1 MNIKKNILSRLYRS
15 QYARNQKNHG
25 KAHAREIAQM
35 CKSANITLRPVEG
48 EDEFLAKWR
57 PLMKNVNIDSYR
69 FYSQF
74 IGCDPNI
81 LPDDLFHAVIDPLI
95 NDKPSLP
102 VYLNKNLYELL
113 ISKDAFP
120 VCVIRNMNGDFLDKD
135 YRDIQM
141 NDKVF
146 EEIIV
151 NNQRLISQGRFILKP
166 TVETGRG
173 KGVRLFTYQ
182 NGIWLSNDGKELS
195 LDFINKEYFADYIIQ
210 ECVEPSD
217 FVKQFNPT
225 SYSTCR
231 IYTYRSVK
239 DGSMHFLGGY
249 LRIGDTGSFKDNIGS
264 GGFAIPIMNDGSLA
278 HFASNGTRNRY
289 HEVNGINLKNN
300 TFYIPNFDKVLRLA
314 FEGAR
319 RIPLDRVLSFDV
331 LLDKDNNPHIV
342 EFNLKCQ
349 TITTM
354 QTTYKT
360 FFGEFTDE
368 IIEYCLEKIKK
379 GHLQTYSFYLKKS

>member
-1 MNIKKNILSRLYRS
+1 MGLKKTLLNVLYNK
-15 QYARNQKNHG
+15 RNQQITKMFN
-25 KAHAREIAQM
+25 KSHAREIESM
-35 CKSANITLRPVEG
+35 CKTANITLHPVDG
-48 EDEFLAKWR
+48 EEDFLTKWK
-57 PLMKNVNIDSYR
+57 PLMGNVNIDSYR

-113 ISKDAFP
+113 ISKEAFP
-120 VCVIRNMNGDFLDKD
+120 VCVIRNVNGDFLDKD

-146 EEIIV
+146 EDIIV
-151 NNQRLISQGRFILKP
+151 NNQELIKQGRFIIKP

-182 NGIWLSNDGKELS
+182 NGKWISNDGKEFS
-195 LDFINKEYFADYIIQ
+195 LEFINKEYFADYIIQ

-264 GGFAIPIMNDGSLA
+264 GGFAIPIMDDGSLA
-278 HFASNGTRNRY
+278 HFASNGTRNKY
-289 HEVNGINLKNN
+289 DEVNGVNLKDN
-300 TFYIPNFDKVLRLA
+300 TFYIPNFDKVLGLA

-319 RIPLDRVLSFDV
+319 RIPLDRVLSFDI

-360 FFGEFTDE
+360 FFGEYTDE
-368 IIEYCLEKIKK
+368 IIEYCLNKIKK
-379 GHLQTYSFYLKKS
+379 GQLQTYSFYLKKS